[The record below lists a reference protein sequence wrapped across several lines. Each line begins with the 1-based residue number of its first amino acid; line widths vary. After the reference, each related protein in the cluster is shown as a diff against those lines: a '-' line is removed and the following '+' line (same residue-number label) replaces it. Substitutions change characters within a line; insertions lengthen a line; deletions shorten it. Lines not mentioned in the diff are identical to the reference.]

1 MNVTHIAAKL
11 GISYR
16 FVTHFVDI
24 ELENAVQKKGYIQ
37 SRQWR

>member
-24 ELENAVQKKGYIQ
+24 ELENAVQKEGMHSK
-37 SRQWR
+37 